1 MNQGYSLRDYQIKGI
16 ERFKENKGRLLCN
29 LVPGSGKT
37 WMSIFL
43 KQYYPF
49 LQKILVF
56 CPSSIKHQWKQEI
69 RRFFPSDNVLVL
81 NGHYKNGFT
90 DSIFLADWIVINYD
104 ILAEANPASLMWSDV
119 LSRLQFDLVIIDES
133 HYISSPSALRT
144 QAVQKIVHKI
154 KNRVLLSGTPI
165 STNLENL
172 YTQLNL
178 VDPVTFATEKEYKN
192 KYCSYVIKKIHARG
206 KTIRFKELLPPTQT
220 QISKLKEDMKNDVY
234 VVSKD
239 VVYANLPETTYST
252 VPCSLPDGIDEEHYD
267 WLRDEKD
274 AKELKELFASEMES
288 IGWQKIN
295 ATVDFCK
302 QLNDVD
308 DRKVCI
314 VAYNRSIVEE
324 LNNRLKSSS
333 VFFYGGMKDSERQ
346 KAVQEFIEKPEIK
359 FFIMNCNTITGLDGL
374 NKVCSTIVFCQI
386 PYTWS
391 VFSQCTGRIKRANS
405 TFDKYFAYT
414 MIADEPLDQAVYD
427 AMMNRKSITESLF
440 ESENVVD
447 SNKTEQSFI
456 KDVIGRL
463 KR

>member
-1 MNQGYSLRDYQIKGI
+1 MSNIQLRDYQIEGI
-16 ERFKENKGRLLCN
+16 KRFKENKGKLLCN
-29 LVPGSGKT
+29 LVPGAGKT
-37 WMSIFL
+37 ILSLYL

-49 LQKILVF
+49 IQKVLIL
-56 CPSSIKHQWKQEI
+56 CPSSIKAQWKQEI
-69 RRFFPSDNVLVL
+69 NRIFPSDNVLIL
-81 NGHYKNGFT
+81 QGHYKYYNT

-104 ILAEANPASLMWSDV
+104 ILAEANPTSLMWSDV
-119 LSRLQFDLVIIDES
+119 LSRIQFDLVIIDES
-133 HYISSPSALRT
+133 HYISSPTALRT
-144 QAVQKIVHKI
+144 QAVQKIVKKI
-154 KNRVLLSGTPI
+154 KNRVLLSGTPL

-178 VDPVTFATEKEYKN
+178 VNPTMFTTEKEYKN

-206 KTIRFKELLPPTQT
+206 KTIRFKELLPPTQS
-220 QISKLKEDMKNDVY
+220 QISQLKEDMKNDVY
-234 VVSKD
+234 VVSKEE
-239 VVYANLPETTYST
+239 VFKNLPETTYST
-252 VPCSLPDGIDEEHYD
+252 VPCSLPDGIEEEHYD
-267 WLRDEKD
+267 WLRDEKGT
-274 AKELKELFASEMES
+274 KELKELFASEMES

-346 KAVQEFIEKPEIK
+346 KAVSEFINNPEIK
-359 FFIMNCNTITGLDGL
+359 FFIMNSNTITGLDGL
-374 NKVCSTIVFCQI
+374 NTVCSTIVFCQI

-391 VFSQCTGRIKRANS
+391 VFSQCVGRVKRANS

-414 MIADEPLDQAVYD
+414 IIAENDLDKAVYSTMID
-427 AMMNRKSITESLF
+427 RKNVAEALF
-440 ESENVVD
+440 ESENAVD
-447 SNKTEQSFI
+447 TDKTEQSFI
-456 KDVIGRL
+456 RDVLKKL